1 MHDIIAKRPVGRPKG
16 STMGIMERIERYRL
30 AEMCAEMT
38 PEVIALWTDIVRNK
52 KLPIGLRMQAADRL
66 MDRAYGR
73 PAVAL
78 QVDQTTREMALKR
91 VVHEIRWMSPDPADR
106 SVETIPEP
114 D

>member
-1 MHDIIAKRPVGRPKG
+1 MREIIAKRPVGRPKV
-16 STMGIMERIERYRL
+16 STMERIERYRL
-30 AEMCAEMT
+30 AEKCAEFT
-38 PEVIALWTDIVRNK
+38 PQVIALWKQIVEDER
-52 KLPIGLRMQAADRL
+52 LPHALRLAAADRL

-78 QVDQTTREMALKR
+78 QVDQMSREMTLKK
-91 VVHEIRWMSPDPADR
+91 VVHEVRWMPPDPADR

>member
-1 MHDIIAKRPVGRPKG
+1 
-16 STMGIMERIERYRL
+16 
-30 AEMCAEMT
+30 
-38 PEVIALWTDIVRNK
+38 
-52 KLPIGLRMQAADRL
+52 MQAADRL

-78 QVDQTTREMALKR
+78 QVDQTSREMTLKK
-91 VVHEIRWMSPDPADR
+91 VVHEVRWMPPDPADR

>member
-1 MHDIIAKRPVGRPKG
+1 MREIIAKRPVGRPKV
-16 STMGIMERIERYRL
+16 STMERIERCRL
-30 AEMCAEMT
+30 AEQCAEFT
-38 PEVIALWTDIVRNK
+38 PQVIALWKQIVEDER
-52 KLPIGLRMQAADRL
+52 LPHALRLAAADRL

-78 QVDQTTREMALKR
+78 QVDQTSREMTLKK
-91 VVHEIRWMSPDPADR
+91 VVHEVRWMPPDPNDR